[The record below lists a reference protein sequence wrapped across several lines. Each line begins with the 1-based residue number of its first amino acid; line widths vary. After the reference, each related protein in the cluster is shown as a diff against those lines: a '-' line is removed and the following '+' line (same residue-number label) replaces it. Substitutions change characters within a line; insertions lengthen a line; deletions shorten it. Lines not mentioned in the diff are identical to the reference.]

1 MTSRLVVN
9 SVRHTGASADGI
21 TLDSS
26 GNVTFPANATCSGT
40 ATGFGGGKILQ
51 VVPVYKG
58 DRFTTGSTSFVDVTG
73 LSVTITPTAAN
84 STILLQGAIH
94 AGTRQSNLD
103 HAGGIRVMRSI
114 AGGTFS
120 NDNKLNGLSDG
131 NRDRITFRLASI
143 SYNSDHINGGFG
155 FCGVDDPSYSVGNA
169 IVYKVQIVCQSG
181 SHPSIVNGSAANSN
195 NGDIYAARSM
205 SSLIA
210 MEIGA

>member
-1 MTSRLVVN
+1 MATLN
-9 SVRHTGASADGI
+9 ATNLKHASSSSNNIVLAADGSTTI
-21 TLDSS
+21 S
-26 GNVTFPANATCSGT
+26 GNATCSGT

-103 HAGGIRVMRSI
+103 HGGGIRVMRSI
-114 AGGTFS
+114 AGGSFS

-131 NRDRITFRLASI
+131 SRDRITFRLASI
-143 SYNSDHINGGFG
+143 SYNSDHMTGGFG

-181 SHPSIVNGSAANSN
+181 SYPSVVNGSAANTN
-195 NGDIYAARSM
+195 NGDIYAARAM